1 MLKLKNF
8 LAVSDI
14 RNQYFSYALIVFL
27 ASYFILPASKMVNNV
42 YYLFLAVPA
51 LIYFF
56 YTRLAFLKPSLGS
69 VLWFAFFIIVAFSG
83 FVNSS
88 SAQFFKHILYVMIFV
103 LVCIYLV
110 KKPFLFSEK
119 LFITSFWLVSV
130 YVLFSAIYYWIAGEY
145 EFGERVLWLP
155 ARMTGPIYTSMVI
168 SALFSLCLPI
178 WVNNKRF
185 VEFFCALAVC
195 LFNIMFV
202 VQSRSGLVSLI
213 LVAAIYT
220 AYVFYKAYGTKRS
233 FIIFAL
239 LLLSVL
245 VFSFFVENI
254 PVVNNLVARTDSGR
268 FELWTKLLE
277 DLGSCSAVFGCGTD
291 FASAA
296 TISGSAPIAHPHNV
310 FLSLLLYTG
319 FLSLIVFLVICAYSL
334 YLSFKH
340 KSYWGLFLL
349 SSMIGLNFDGGHLIG
364 NPDELW
370 MLLILP
376 IVMIMNRSQ
385 SLASE

>member
-1 MLKLKNF
+1 MLKIRSFLFNLDIKNH
-8 LAVSDI
+8 
-14 RNQYFSYALIVFL
+14 YFSYALILFL
-27 ASYFILPASKMVNNV
+27 ISYFVLPTSKMVNNV

-56 YTRLAFLKPSLGS
+56 YTRFSFLKPNLGS

-83 FVNSS
+83 FVSSS

-103 LVCIYLV
+103 LVCMYLV
-110 KKPFLFSEK
+110 NKSFFFSEK
-119 LFITSFWLVSV
+119 LFITSFWLVSA
-130 YVLFSAIYYWIAGEY
+130 YVLLSAVYYWIVGKY

-155 ARMTGPIYTSMVI
+155 ARMTGPIYTSMII

-185 VEFFCALAVC
+185 LEFFCALAIC

-213 LVAAIYT
+213 LVAAIYF
-220 AYVFYKAYGTKRS
+220 AYVFYKAYGVKRS
-233 FIIFAL
+233 FFIFTL

-245 VFSFFVENI
+245 VFTFFIESI
-254 PVVNNLVARTDSGR
+254 PVVNKLVARADSGR
-268 FELWTKLLE
+268 FELWIKLLE
-277 DLGSCSAVFGCGTD
+277 DFGNCSAFFGCGTD
-291 FASAA
+291 FESAA
-296 TISGSAPIAHPHNV
+296 TIGGSAPIAHPHNV

-319 FLSLIVFLVICAYSL
+319 FLSLIIFLVICAYSL

-376 IVMIMNRSQ
+376 IVMIMNRTQ
-385 SLASE
+385 SLTSE